1 MDTSTTS
8 QKASDVDIAQ
18 AVMKKLIEDQQSKNL
33 RVTTSQIRKFLTAV
47 NAIDGRLKQAKLKAQ
62 DKLEKLPSDI
72 ADSVKFLKVQLAYQI
87 GRFNKKDKPNPV
99 EIFEKEAGLMNR
111 IDSIKDSTEAFD
123 RFARYVEALVAFHKF
138 YGGSDK

>member
-8 QKASDVDIAQ
+8 PKASDVDIAQ

-47 NAIDGRLKQAKLKAQ
+47 NAIDGRVKQAKLKAH
-62 DKLEKLPSDI
+62 DNLDRLPSDI
-72 ADSVKFLKVQLAYQI
+72 SASVKFLKVQLAYQI
-87 GRFNKKDKPNPV
+87 GRAQNRDKVNPV
-99 EIFEKEAGLMNR
+99 KEFEREANLMNR
-111 IDSIKDSTEAFD
+111 IDSIKDSVEKFD
-123 RFARYVEALVAFHKF
+123 SFARYVEALVAFHKF